1 VGTFTRDQPCYSA
14 RLIQPFIQLLSSY
27 PSFPVKLL
35 DDLKKLDIDARFPIA
50 ETHELLRGA
59 IAMTGDDNLGLKAG
73 RLMAMGDGGA
83 LDYAMS
89 SAATF
94 RDAVETASRYSRLV
108 NDALELKLEVRDG
121 HAFIRLESQTLL
133 PRAAEDFMIGS
144 FFANPVGKLLPGL
157 PNVECWFQHG
167 EPQDTSE
174 YQRTFG
180 SMPVRFAAPCSCF
193 VLAEDLLATPLAS
206 ADAKL
211 HTLISR
217 HADQTLS
224 EIPSTRS
231 LTDKVRQLLAKE
243 LAQGHPTATQIAHK
257 LHTSPRTLA
266 RKLEAEGT
274 TFTDL
279 LDDLRR
285 RLALQYL
292 GSRDVALSELTFL
305 LGFSHTAA
313 FHRAFKR
320 WTGQTPLEYRRSR
333 GR

>member
-14 RLIQPFIQLLSSY
+14 RLIQPFIQLLSTY
-27 PSFPVKLL
+27 PNIPAKLL
-35 DDLKKLDIDARFPIA
+35 EDLKKLDIDARFPIA

-59 IAMTGDDNLGLKAG
+59 IALTGDEDIGLKAG
-73 RLMAMGDGGA
+73 RMMGMGDGGA

-94 RDAVETASRYSRLV
+94 RQALDDASRYSRLV
-108 NDALELKLEVRDG
+108 NDALEVKLELRDG
-121 HAFIRLESQTLL
+121 RAFIRMESQTLL
-133 PRAAEDFMIGS
+133 PRAAEDFMITA
-144 FFANPVGKLLPGL
+144 FYTNPCGHMLQRM
-157 PNVECWFQHG
+157 PNVECWLQHG
-167 EPQDTSE
+167 QPPSTEE
-174 YQRTFG
+174 YAKTFG
-180 SMPVRFAAPCSCF
+180 SMPVRFAAPSSGF
-193 VLAEDLLATPLAS
+193 VLAQELLDTPLAS

-211 HTLISR
+211 HSLINK
-217 HADQTLS
+217 HAEQTLS

-231 LTDKVRQLLAKE
+231 LTDKVRQLVAKE
-243 LAQGHPTATQIAHK
+243 LAHGHPTAAQVAHK

-320 WTGQTPLEYRRSR
+320 WTGQTPLEYRRTR